1 MNEFKITSFQ
11 RLCLQDGPGVRTTV
25 FLQGC
30 LLDCP
35 WCCNPETKYSSPTYF
50 DGDET
55 KPTLQI
61 VDENYLYNKIV
72 ADKEYY
78 GDDGGV
84 TFSGGEPLI
93 WSSKLKPLFARLKAS
108 DVSIFVET
116 SAYIPIKN
124 IVEVHDLVDG
134 YIVDF
139 KRISNLHTFDSS
151 NDINLHK
158 NISFMKFKI
167 IKTRMVLISGITD
180 TIANIEDLRNI
191 ITRNSL
197 PHPEFLQ
204 YHSLGQKKA
213 ERLGIIQPIFDQT
226 SAERVNEIM
235 YLFDKSKY
243 SKI

>member
-1 MNEFKITSFQ
+1 MNEFKITSLQ
-11 RLCLQDGPGVRTTV
+11 RLCLHDGPGVRTTV
-25 FLQGC
+25 FLHGC

-35 WCCNPETKYSSPTYF
+35 WCCNPETKYSSPIHF

-55 KPTLQI
+55 KSTFQI
-61 VDENYLYNKIV
+61 VDEDYLYDKIV

-78 GDDGGV
+78 GEDGGV

-93 WSSKLKPLFARLKAS
+93 WSSKLKPLFVRLKAS
-108 DVSIFVET
+108 GISIFVET

-124 IVEVHDLVDG
+124 IIEVHDLVDG

-139 KRISNLHTFDSS
+139 KRISKPHMYDNNSDIYLHE
-151 NDINLHK
+151 
-158 NISFMKFKI
+158 NISFMKSKI
-167 IKTRMVLISGITD
+167 AKTRMVLISGITD
-180 TIANIEDLRNI
+180 TVSNIEDLRNLI
-191 ITRNSL
+191 IRNSL

-213 ERLGIIQPIFDQT
+213 ERLGFIQPIFDQ
-226 SAERVNEIM
+226 SNEGRVNEIIG
-235 YLFDKSKY
+235 LFEKSRY